1 VTLDNAGAREIATAL
16 QGLAG
21 QSGGEGAR
29 TPVSIAAIDSSNAIA
44 LRGDPTSVAR
54 FAEMA
59 KQLDARAQSGAEIRV
74 YRLEYAN
81 AETFWAPALLVLSLI
96 CDGIDGSLAIVTNKS
111 TKWGA
116 ILDSTVDRLTE
127 IFWVLA
133 LYKVGADL
141 NLLIIVL
148 LAAFVQEYMRARAG
162 GLGVAEVG
170 IVTFAERPVR
180 ASFVFIVFIALQL
193 NFTIYN
199 QIIMCWLV
207 LQLISLFMLTRFT
220 YSKLR

>member
-1 VTLDNAGAREIATAL
+1 MKKE
-16 QGLAG
+16 
-21 QSGGEGAR
+21 EFF
-29 TPVSIAAIDSSNAIA
+29 SIWGR
-44 LRGDPTSVAR
+44 LHGD
-54 FAEMA
+54 
-59 KQLDARAQSGAEIRV
+59 AEISGIIKGWLNISYLIVKPLAKVRITPNV
-74 YRLEYAN
+74 LTILGLLFGVLLYAN
-81 AETFWAPALLVLSLI
+81 AKTFWAPALLVLSLI

-148 LAAFVQEYMRARAG
+148 LAASVQEYMRARAA
-162 GLGVAEVG
+162 GLGVSEVG

-180 ASFVFIVFIALQL
+180 ASFVFIVFISLQF

-199 QIIMCWLV
+199 QIIICWLA
-207 LQLISLFMLTRFT
+207 LQLISLFMLSRFT

>member
-1 VTLDNAGAREIATAL
+1 MKKDEFFSIWSRLHGDANISGIVKGWLSISYVIVKPLSKARVTPNILTIL
-16 QGLAG
+16 GLFFG
-21 QSGGEGAR
+21 
-29 TPVSIAAIDSSNAIA
+29 V
-44 LRGDPTSVAR
+44 LLYV
-54 FAEMA
+54 
-59 KQLDARAQSGAEIRV
+59 
-74 YRLEYAN
+74 N

-96 CDGIDGSLAIVTNKS
+96 CDGIDGSLAIVTSKS

-133 LYKVGADL
+133 LYKIGADL
-141 NLLIIVL
+141 KLLIVVL
-148 LAAFVQEYMRARAG
+148 LAASVQEYIRARAA
-162 GLGVAEVG
+162 GLGVSEVG

-180 ASFVFIVFIALQL
+180 ASFVFIVLISLQF

-199 QIIMCWLV
+199 QIIVCWLA
-207 LQLISLFMLTRFT
+207 LQLISLFMLSRVT

>member
-1 VTLDNAGAREIATAL
+1 MKKDEFFLTWR
-16 QGLAG
+16 GLHGDANI
-21 QSGGEGAR
+21 SGIVKAWLSISYMAVKPLSKVR
-29 TPVSIAAIDSSNAIA
+29 ITPNVLTI
-44 LRGDPTSVAR
+44 LGLLFGVLL
-54 FAEMA
+54 F
-59 KQLDARAQSGAEIRV
+59 
-74 YRLEYAN
+74 AN
-81 AETFWAPALLVLSLI
+81 AKTFWAPALLVLSLI

-148 LAAFVQEYMRARAG
+148 LAASVQEYMRARAA
-162 GLGVAEVG
+162 GLGVSEVG

-180 ASFVFIVFIALQL
+180 ASFVFIVFISLQF

-199 QIIMCWLV
+199 QIIIFWLV
-207 LQLISLFMLTRFT
+207 LQLISLFTLSRFT

>member
-1 VTLDNAGAREIATAL
+1 MKKDEFFSIWRRLHGDANISGIVKGWLSISYVVVKPLSKARVTPNILTIF
-16 QGLAG
+16 GLLFG
-21 QSGGEGAR
+21 
-29 TPVSIAAIDSSNAIA
+29 V
-44 LRGDPTSVAR
+44 L
-54 FAEMA
+54 
-59 KQLDARAQSGAEIRV
+59 L
-74 YRLEYAN
+74 YAN

-133 LYKVGADL
+133 LYKIGADL
-141 NLLIIVL
+141 KLLIIVL
-148 LAAFVQEYMRARAG
+148 LSASVQEYVRARAA
-162 GLGVAEVG
+162 GLGVSEVG

-180 ASFVFIVFIALQL
+180 ASFVFIVFISLQF

-199 QIIMCWLV
+199 QIIVCWLS
-207 LQLISLFMLTRFT
+207 LQLISLFMLSRFT

>member
-1 VTLDNAGAREIATAL
+1 MKKDEFFSIWRRLHGDANISGIVKGWLSISYVIVKPLSKARVTPNILTIF
-16 QGLAG
+16 GLFFG
-21 QSGGEGAR
+21 
-29 TPVSIAAIDSSNAIA
+29 V
-44 LRGDPTSVAR
+44 L
-54 FAEMA
+54 
-59 KQLDARAQSGAEIRV
+59 L
-74 YRLEYAN
+74 YAN

-133 LYKVGADL
+133 LYKIGADL
-141 NLLIIVL
+141 KLLIIVL
-148 LAAFVQEYMRARAG
+148 LAASVQEYVRARAA
-162 GLGVAEVG
+162 GLGVSEVG

-180 ASFVFIVFIALQL
+180 ASFVFIVFISLQF

-199 QIIMCWLV
+199 QIIVCWLS
-207 LQLISLFMLTRFT
+207 LQLISLFMLSRFT

>member
-1 VTLDNAGAREIATAL
+1 MKKDEFF
-16 QGLAG
+16 
-21 QSGGEGAR
+21 
-29 TPVSIAAIDSSNAIA
+29 SIWGR
-44 LRGDPTSVAR
+44 LHGD
-54 FAEMA
+54 
-59 KQLDARAQSGAEIRV
+59 AEISGIIKGWLNISYLIVKPLAKVRITPNV
-74 YRLEYAN
+74 LTILGLLFGVLLYAN
-81 AETFWAPALLVLSLI
+81 AKTFWAPALLVLSLI

-148 LAAFVQEYMRARAG
+148 LAASVQEYMRARAA
-162 GLGVAEVG
+162 GLGVSEVG

-180 ASFVFIVFIALQL
+180 ASFVFIVFISLQF

-199 QIIMCWLV
+199 QIIICWLA
-207 LQLISLFMLTRFT
+207 LQLISLFMLSRFT

>member
-1 VTLDNAGAREIATAL
+1 MKRDEFFSVWRRLH
-16 QGLAG
+16 
-21 QSGGEGAR
+21 
-29 TPVSIAAIDSSNAIA
+29 
-44 LRGDPTSVAR
+44 GD
-54 FAEMA
+54 
-59 KQLDARAQSGAEIRV
+59 AEISGIIKGWLSISYLIV
-74 YRLEYAN
+74 KPLAKVSVTPNILTILGLFFGVLLYAN

-148 LAAFVQEYMRARAG
+148 LAASVQEYVRARAA
-162 GLGVAEVG
+162 GLGVSEVG

-180 ASFVFIVFIALQL
+180 ASFVFIVFISLQF

-199 QIIMCWLV
+199 QIIICWLA
-207 LQLISLFMLTRFT
+207 LQLISLFMLSRFT

>member
-1 VTLDNAGAREIATAL
+1 MKKDEFFSIWGRLHGDANISGIVKGWLSISYVVVKPLSKARVTPNVLTIF
-16 QGLAG
+16 GLFFG
-21 QSGGEGAR
+21 
-29 TPVSIAAIDSSNAIA
+29 V
-44 LRGDPTSVAR
+44 L
-54 FAEMA
+54 
-59 KQLDARAQSGAEIRV
+59 L
-74 YRLEYAN
+74 YAN

-96 CDGIDGSLAIVTNKS
+96 CDGIDGSLAIITNKS

-148 LAAFVQEYMRARAG
+148 LAASVQEYMRARAA
-162 GLGVAEVG
+162 GLGVSEVG

-180 ASFVFIVFIALQL
+180 ASFVFIVFISLQF

-199 QIIMCWLV
+199 QIIICWIA
-207 LQLISLFMLTRFT
+207 LQLISLFMLSRFT
-220 YSKLR
+220 YSKLH

>member
-1 VTLDNAGAREIATAL
+1 MKKDEFF
-16 QGLAG
+16 
-21 QSGGEGAR
+21 
-29 TPVSIAAIDSSNAIA
+29 SIWGR
-44 LRGDPTSVAR
+44 LHGD
-54 FAEMA
+54 
-59 KQLDARAQSGAEIRV
+59 AEISGIIKGWLNISYLIVKPLAKVRITPNV
-74 YRLEYAN
+74 LTILGLLFGVLLYVN
-81 AETFWAPALLVLSLI
+81 AETFWAPVLLVLSLI

-148 LAAFVQEYMRARAG
+148 LAASVQEYMRARAA
-162 GLGVAEVG
+162 GLGVSEVG

-180 ASFVFIVFIALQL
+180 ASFVFIVFISLQF

-199 QIIMCWLV
+199 QIIICWLA
-207 LQLISLFMLTRFT
+207 LQLISLFMLSRFT

>member
-1 VTLDNAGAREIATAL
+1 MKKDEFFSIWRRLHGDANISGIVKGWLSISYVVVKPLSKARVTPNILTMF
-16 QGLAG
+16 GLLFG
-21 QSGGEGAR
+21 
-29 TPVSIAAIDSSNAIA
+29 V
-44 LRGDPTSVAR
+44 L
-54 FAEMA
+54 
-59 KQLDARAQSGAEIRV
+59 L
-74 YRLEYAN
+74 YAN

-133 LYKVGADL
+133 LYKIGADL
-141 NLLIIVL
+141 KLLIIVL
-148 LAAFVQEYMRARAG
+148 LSASVQEYVRARAA
-162 GLGVAEVG
+162 GLGVSEVG

-180 ASFVFIVFIALQL
+180 ASFVFIVFISLQF

-199 QIIMCWLV
+199 QIIICWLA
-207 LQLISLFMLTRFT
+207 LQLISLFMLSRFT

>member
-1 VTLDNAGAREIATAL
+1 MKKDEFF
-16 QGLAG
+16 
-21 QSGGEGAR
+21 
-29 TPVSIAAIDSSNAIA
+29 SIWGR
-44 LRGDPTSVAR
+44 LHGD
-54 FAEMA
+54 
-59 KQLDARAQSGAEIRV
+59 AEISGIIKGWLNISYLIVKPLSKVRITPNV
-74 YRLEYAN
+74 LTILGLLFGVLLYAN

-133 LYKVGADL
+133 LYKVGTDL
-141 NLLIIVL
+141 NLLVIVL
-148 LAAFVQEYMRARAG
+148 LAASVQEYMRARAA
-162 GLGVAEVG
+162 GLGVSEVG

-180 ASFVFIVFIALQL
+180 ASFVFIVFISLQF
-193 NFTIYN
+193 NFAIYN
-199 QIIMCWLV
+199 QIIICWIV
-207 LQLISLFMLTRFT
+207 LQLISLFMLSRFT

>member
-1 VTLDNAGAREIATAL
+1 MKKDEFF
-16 QGLAG
+16 
-21 QSGGEGAR
+21 
-29 TPVSIAAIDSSNAIA
+29 SIWGR
-44 LRGDPTSVAR
+44 LHGD
-54 FAEMA
+54 
-59 KQLDARAQSGAEIRV
+59 AEISGIIKGWLNISYLIVKPLAKVRITPNV
-74 YRLEYAN
+74 LTILGLLFGVLLYAN
-81 AETFWAPALLVLSLI
+81 AKTFWAPALLVLSLI

-116 ILDSTVDRLTE
+116 ILDATVDRLTE

-133 LYKVGADL
+133 LYKVGAYL

-148 LAAFVQEYMRARAG
+148 LAASVQEYMRARAA
-162 GLGVAEVG
+162 GLGVSEVG

-180 ASFVFIVFIALQL
+180 ASFVFIVFISLQF

-199 QIIMCWLV
+199 QVIICWLA
-207 LQLISLFMLTRFT
+207 LQLISLFMLSRFT

>member
-1 VTLDNAGAREIATAL
+1 MKRNEFFSVWRRLH
-16 QGLAG
+16 
-21 QSGGEGAR
+21 
-29 TPVSIAAIDSSNAIA
+29 
-44 LRGDPTSVAR
+44 GD
-54 FAEMA
+54 
-59 KQLDARAQSGAEIRV
+59 AEISGIIKGWLSISYLIVKPLAKVRITPNILTILGLFFGV
-74 YRLEYAN
+74 LLYAN

-141 NLLIIVL
+141 KLLIIVL
-148 LAAFVQEYMRARAG
+148 LAASVQEYMRARAA
-162 GLGVAEVG
+162 GLGVSEVG

-180 ASFVFIVFIALQL
+180 ASFVFIVFISLQF

-199 QIIMCWLV
+199 QIIICWLA
-207 LQLISLFMLTRFT
+207 LQLISLFMLSRFT
-220 YSKLR
+220 YFKLR

>member
-1 VTLDNAGAREIATAL
+1 MKKDEFFSIWRRLHGDANISGIVKGWLSISYVVVKPLSKARVTPNILTIF
-16 QGLAG
+16 GLLFG
-21 QSGGEGAR
+21 
-29 TPVSIAAIDSSNAIA
+29 V
-44 LRGDPTSVAR
+44 L
-54 FAEMA
+54 
-59 KQLDARAQSGAEIRV
+59 L
-74 YRLEYAN
+74 YAN

-96 CDGIDGSLAIVTNKS
+96 CDSIDGSLAIVTNKS

-133 LYKVGADL
+133 LYKIGADL
-141 NLLIIVL
+141 KLLIIVL
-148 LAAFVQEYMRARAG
+148 LSASVQEYVRARAA
-162 GLGVAEVG
+162 GLGVSEVG

-180 ASFVFIVFIALQL
+180 ASFVFIVFISLQF

-199 QIIMCWLV
+199 QIIICWLA
-207 LQLISLFMLTRFT
+207 LQLISLFMLSRFT

>member
-1 VTLDNAGAREIATAL
+1 MKKDEFFSIWRRLHGDANISGIVKGWLSISYVVVKPLSKARVTPNILTIF
-16 QGLAG
+16 GLLFG
-21 QSGGEGAR
+21 
-29 TPVSIAAIDSSNAIA
+29 V
-44 LRGDPTSVAR
+44 L
-54 FAEMA
+54 
-59 KQLDARAQSGAEIRV
+59 L
-74 YRLEYAN
+74 YAN

-133 LYKVGADL
+133 LYKIGADL
-141 NLLIIVL
+141 KLLIIVL
-148 LAAFVQEYMRARAG
+148 LSASVQEYVRARAA
-162 GLGVAEVG
+162 GLGVSEVG

-180 ASFVFIVFIALQL
+180 ASFVFIVFISLQF

-199 QIIMCWLV
+199 QIIVCWLV
-207 LQLISLFMLTRFT
+207 LQLISLFMLSRFT

>member
-1 VTLDNAGAREIATAL
+1 MKKDEFF
-16 QGLAG
+16 
-21 QSGGEGAR
+21 
-29 TPVSIAAIDSSNAIA
+29 SIWGR
-44 LRGDPTSVAR
+44 LHGD
-54 FAEMA
+54 
-59 KQLDARAQSGAEIRV
+59 AEISGIIKGWLNISYLIVKPLAKVRITPNV
-74 YRLEYAN
+74 LTILGLLFGVLLYAN
-81 AETFWAPALLVLSLI
+81 AKTFWAPALLVLSLI

-148 LAAFVQEYMRARAG
+148 LAASVQEYMRARAA
-162 GLGVAEVG
+162 GLGVSEVG

-180 ASFVFIVFIALQL
+180 ASFVFIVFISLQF

-199 QIIMCWLV
+199 QIVICWLA
-207 LQLISLFMLTRFT
+207 LQLISLFMLSRFT

>member
-1 VTLDNAGAREIATAL
+1 MKKDEFFSIWRRLHGDANISGIVKGWLSISYVVVKPLSKARVTPNILTMF
-16 QGLAG
+16 GLFFG
-21 QSGGEGAR
+21 
-29 TPVSIAAIDSSNAIA
+29 V
-44 LRGDPTSVAR
+44 L
-54 FAEMA
+54 
-59 KQLDARAQSGAEIRV
+59 L
-74 YRLEYAN
+74 YAN
-81 AETFWAPALLVLSLI
+81 ADTFWAPALLVLSLI

-133 LYKVGADL
+133 LYKIGADL
-141 NLLIIVL
+141 KLLIIVL
-148 LAAFVQEYMRARAG
+148 LSASVQEYVRARAA
-162 GLGVAEVG
+162 GLGVSEVG

-180 ASFVFIVFIALQL
+180 ASFVFIVFISLQF

-199 QIIMCWLV
+199 QIIICWLA
-207 LQLISLFMLTRFT
+207 LQLISLFMLSRFT

>member
-1 VTLDNAGAREIATAL
+1 MKKDEFFSIWGRLHGDANISGIVKGWLSISYVVVKPLSKARVTPNILTMF
-16 QGLAG
+16 GLLFG
-21 QSGGEGAR
+21 
-29 TPVSIAAIDSSNAIA
+29 V
-44 LRGDPTSVAR
+44 L
-54 FAEMA
+54 
-59 KQLDARAQSGAEIRV
+59 L
-74 YRLEYAN
+74 YAN

-96 CDGIDGSLAIVTNKS
+96 CDGIDGSLAIITNKS

-148 LAAFVQEYMRARAG
+148 LAASVQEYMRARAA
-162 GLGVAEVG
+162 GLGVSEVG

-180 ASFVFIVFIALQL
+180 ASFVFIVFISLQF

-199 QIIMCWLV
+199 QIIICWLA
-207 LQLISLFMLTRFT
+207 LQLISLFMLSRFT

>member
-1 VTLDNAGAREIATAL
+1 MKKDEFF
-16 QGLAG
+16 
-21 QSGGEGAR
+21 
-29 TPVSIAAIDSSNAIA
+29 SIWGR
-44 LRGDPTSVAR
+44 LHGD
-54 FAEMA
+54 
-59 KQLDARAQSGAEIRV
+59 AEISGIIKGWLNISYLIVKPLSKVRITPNV
-74 YRLEYAN
+74 LTILGLLFGVLLYAN

-133 LYKVGADL
+133 LYKVGTDL
-141 NLLIIVL
+141 NLLVIVL
-148 LAAFVQEYMRARAG
+148 LAASVQEYMRARAA
-162 GLGVAEVG
+162 GLGVSEVG

-180 ASFVFIVFIALQL
+180 ASFVFIVFISLQF
-193 NFTIYN
+193 NFIIYN
-199 QIIMCWLV
+199 QIIICWLA
-207 LQLISLFMLTRFT
+207 LQLISLIMLSRFT

>member
-1 VTLDNAGAREIATAL
+1 MKKDEFFSIWRRLHGDANISGIVKGWLSISYMVVKPLSKARVTPNILTMF
-16 QGLAG
+16 GLFFG
-21 QSGGEGAR
+21 
-29 TPVSIAAIDSSNAIA
+29 V
-44 LRGDPTSVAR
+44 L
-54 FAEMA
+54 
-59 KQLDARAQSGAEIRV
+59 L
-74 YRLEYAN
+74 YAN

-133 LYKVGADL
+133 LYKIGADL
-141 NLLIIVL
+141 KLLIIVL
-148 LAAFVQEYMRARAG
+148 LSASVQEYVRARAA
-162 GLGVAEVG
+162 GLGVSEVG

-180 ASFVFIVFIALQL
+180 ASFVFIVFISLQF

-199 QIIMCWLV
+199 QIIVCWLV
-207 LQLISLFMLTRFT
+207 LQLISLFMLSRFT

>member
-1 VTLDNAGAREIATAL
+1 MKKDEFF
-16 QGLAG
+16 
-21 QSGGEGAR
+21 
-29 TPVSIAAIDSSNAIA
+29 SIWGR
-44 LRGDPTSVAR
+44 LHGD
-54 FAEMA
+54 
-59 KQLDARAQSGAEIRV
+59 AEISGIIKGWLNISYLIVKPLAKVRITPNV
-74 YRLEYAN
+74 LTILGLLFGALLYVN

-116 ILDSTVDRLTE
+116 ILDATVDRLTE

-148 LAAFVQEYMRARAG
+148 LAASVQEYMRARTA
-162 GLGVAEVG
+162 GLGVSEVG

-180 ASFVFIVFIALQL
+180 ASFVFIVFISLQF

-199 QIIMCWLV
+199 QIIICWLA
-207 LQLISLFMLTRFT
+207 LQLISLFMLSRFT